1 VSAPDRLEALVRHET
16 AMATVR
22 AFGSR
27 SGAAQVLVL
36 IDRGDDAAPTM
47 VEWRAGIPLELT
59 DEGITWEVP
68 DEIGADV
75 APLPLPHVH
84 PAAPASSLRI
94 DAEAG
99 IVEGPMG
106 AVAALC
112 LAVRS
117 LAEAFGGRSVASAD
131 WPTAEAERHFT
142 IAARPGEPAVLGV
155 GDQLFEL
162 PGSPA

>member
-1 VSAPDRLEALVRHET
+1 
-16 AMATVR
+16 MATVR

-27 SGAAQVLVL
+27 SGAEQVLVL

-47 VEWRAGIPLELT
+47 VEWRPGIPLELT

-68 DEIGADV
+68 DDIAADV
-75 APLPLPHVH
+75 APLALPGVGR
-84 PAAPASSLRI
+84 AAPASALRI

-99 IVEGPMG
+99 VVEGPVG

-112 LAVRS
+112 DAVRA

-131 WPTAEAERHFT
+131 WATVEEERPFT
-142 IAARPGEPAVLGV
+142 VAARPGEPAVLGV

-162 PGSPA
+162 PGPAS